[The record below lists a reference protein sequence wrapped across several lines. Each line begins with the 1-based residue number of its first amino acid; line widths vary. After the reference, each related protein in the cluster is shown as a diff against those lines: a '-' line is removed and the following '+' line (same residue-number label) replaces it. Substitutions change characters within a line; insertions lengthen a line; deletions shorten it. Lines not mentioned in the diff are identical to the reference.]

1 MGRTAHNSNWEA
13 ELTARSGPTSA
24 LRAGDPGARQS
35 DCPGV
40 RRCIHD
46 AAQAVHFFT
55 TERRSGDWFQL
66 ADPSDVGIG
75 EGRPPRALTRRAHG
89 WAHGWAGWLGGAGLA
104 PRRRFRSITAARQPA
119 AFAATARDQ
128 RGRQPSACSALRRTG
143 DRPADYGRA
152 YRDRSPSQGSSA
164 TSRAATIG
172 RSYGGVTSRDFPVVM
187 RVNRRR
193 SRVVRAVIAISTSC
207 TAGGLFITPDGYT
220 RLAIRRGKFSSS
232 FGPVTQRNASCGIRA
247 GFVRRS
253 GGVSAWASKNRP
265 KPARCSHPL
274 SGPENSSALVRAA
287 CGCLEWPRSNSMHEI
302 GQTILRSRSVP
313 TWAAPGRSR
322 AGAAGGSRRR
332 PARQRPSAAYAKRAD
347 EARGPCEVGEGCG

>member
-1 MGRTAHNSNWEA
+1 MQRSSVVGNR
-13 ELTARSGPTSA
+13 AR
-24 LRAGDPGARQS
+24 
-35 DCPGV
+35 
-40 RRCIHD
+40 
-46 AAQAVHFFT
+46 
-55 TERRSGDWFQL
+55 
-66 ADPSDVGIG
+66 
-75 EGRPPRALTRRAHG
+75 
-89 WAHGWAGWLGGAGLA
+89 A
-104 PRRRFRSITAARQPA
+104 PRYGALAIALLATAALAGTA
-119 AFAATARDQ
+119 A
-128 RGRQPSACSALRRTG
+128 
-143 DRPADYGRA
+143 
-152 YRDRSPSQGSSA
+152 PSQGSSGPLVV
-164 TSRAATIG
+164 TLGT
-172 RSYGGVTSRDFPVVM
+172 SYGGVTSQDFPVVVD
-187 RVNRRR
+187 VNRRR

-207 TAGGLFITPDGYT
+207 TAGGLFITPDGHT
-220 RLAIRRGKFSSS
+220 RLAIRRGKFSSC

-332 PARQRPSAAYAKRAD
+332 PARQRPSAA
-347 EARGPCEVGEGCG
+347 

>member
-1 MGRTAHNSNWEA
+1 MGSWMGWMVGWRWLGASSPLSLDHGGEA
-13 ELTARSGPTSA
+13 ASRLRGHCARSSVVGN
-24 LRAGDPGARQS
+24 RAR
-35 DCPGV
+35 
-40 RRCIHD
+40 
-46 AAQAVHFFT
+46 
-55 TERRSGDWFQL
+55 
-66 ADPSDVGIG
+66 
-75 EGRPPRALTRRAHG
+75 
-89 WAHGWAGWLGGAGLA
+89 A
-104 PRRRFRSITAARQPA
+104 PRYGALATAVLATAALVGTA
-119 AFAATARDQ
+119 A
-128 RGRQPSACSALRRTG
+128 
-143 DRPADYGRA
+143 
-152 YRDRSPSQGSSA
+152 PSQGSSA
-164 TSRAATIG
+164 SSRAATIG
-172 RSYGGVTSRDFPVVM
+172 RSYGGVTSQDFPVVI

-232 FGPVTQRNASCGIRA
+232 FGPVRQRNASCGIRA